1 MLPSLILRWA
11 ITGSIRESVVDVPPL
26 LLGGFPIK
34 ALTAALRRCSSS
46 ISWLRLRRMYKKP
59 PPIADAMTTTP
70 TTTPAAMPAT
80 LGPELSLSGSLVGD
94 SVTTTVSWG
103 FDSVSVALGES
114 EELVDFGGEASFLTD
129 RVTPV
134 W

>member
-26 LLGGFPIK
+26 LLGGLPIK

-46 ISWLRLRRMYKKP
+46 ISIFRLRRMYKKMA
-59 PPIADAMTTTP
+59 PIAAAITTTP

-80 LGPELSLSGSLVGD
+80 LVPLEPSSSGLLVGD
-94 SVTTTVSWG
+94 SVTTTVCWG
-103 FDSVSVALGES
+103 VDEVCVAWGVSEVVDFLGES
-114 EELVDFGGEASFLTD
+114 SYLTD
-129 RVTPV
+129 RVMPV